1 MWRLFNYLFGWDYVN
16 IHNNYDSR
24 VCRIWWRHRHQMKVT
39 VRARAALNELLES
52 GYAVPNEPT
61 DSIPNR
67 EHYRGVDQEAH
78 LGELLKETGTN
89 PFGDELRWVMF
100 EKI

>member
-1 MWRLFNYLFGWDYVN
+1 MSEMKLSTDAMTFGFCYLNGSKRTLSFGGDGA
-16 IHNNYDSR
+16 
-24 VCRIWWRHRHQMKVT
+24 QMKIT
-39 VRARAALNELLES
+39 ARARAALNELLES
-52 GYAVPNEPT
+52 GYAVTNEPT

-78 LGELLKETGTN
+78 LGELLKETGIN